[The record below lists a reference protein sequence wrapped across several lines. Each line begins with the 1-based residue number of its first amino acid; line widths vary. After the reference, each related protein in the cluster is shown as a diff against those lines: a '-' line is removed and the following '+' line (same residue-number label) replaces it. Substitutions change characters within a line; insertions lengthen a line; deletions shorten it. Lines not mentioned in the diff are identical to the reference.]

1 MPLFK
6 KGDKEVFQIHI
17 PRTAGRYIRNLFM
30 NAGFDYSYTK
40 FEDRLEGVSVP
51 HLYSSLYNCLPIE
64 NATHFAVV
72 RHPLDRFKD
81 AIRPYIYNNK
91 LWVGHF
97 GAERDWSYE
106 EFKNL
111 IDKLIEDDVQP
122 TSTGVVFYVPQ
133 SKFVT
138 DKTYIWKF
146 EDGFEQDFLDWIKE
160 NIGVSLSI
168 EGYDK
173 NTWKVKTF
181 AHLIHPWY
189 YIQPVISQQVN
200 GHIKRYYKED
210 YETFDYK

>member
-1 MPLFK
+1 MNLNKNLIFLGMMGSGK
-6 KGDKEVFQIHI
+6 SSIGYLVSKELNI
-17 PRTAGRYIRNLFM
+17 
-30 NAGFDYSYTK
+30 K
-40 FEDRLEGVSVP
+40 
-51 HLYSSLYNCLPIE
+51 
-64 NATHFAVV
+64 
-72 RHPLDRFKD
+72 FKD
-81 AIRPYIYNNK
+81 
-91 LWVGHF
+91 
-97 GAERDWSYE
+97 
-106 EFKNL
+106 

-189 YIQPVISQQVN
+189 YIQPVISQQVK